1 MALGE
6 SGVTTVQ
13 QDPSS
18 STTSTVTTGK
28 IITILCNENFEVK
41 HVDSFVKHNLC
52 NSAIVTFQEVEIMF
66 LKSQLLITQIPLQ
79 HSEVKQKATQ
89 HHM

>member
-18 STTSTVTTGK
+18 STTSTVTRGK
-28 IITILCNENFEVK
+28 IITILCNENLRK
-41 HVDSFVKHNLC
+41 HVDSFVRHNLC
-52 NSAIVTFQEVEIMF
+52 KSAIVTFQEVEIMF
-66 LKSQLLITQIPLQ
+66 LRSQLLITQIPLQ